1 MIKNFN
7 NLKESGIRYGGH
19 AGNKLGVVIDGEN
32 WFLKFPKSTKDL
44 LRKVDISY
52 NTSPLSEYIGSHIYK
67 SLGIPVHETM
77 LGIKDEKLVVACKD
91 FRKNQIDYR
100 LDDYN
105 SIKNDY
111 VEGLEKK
118 LESTSSSNPHAI
130 NIDETIIIMNNNPL
144 FNRVAGLKDRFWDM
158 FIVDSLIGNPD
169 RNNENW
175 GLIRST
181 ENSFRIAP
189 VFDCGN
195 CFNGKLS
202 ERQMREFLSGNMQE
216 ISLMRPCIYERA
228 PGKRINAHQYISS
241 HINKDCDKAVNRI
254 VPRIDLN
261 EISGIINDTPG
272 IGDVEKEFYERL
284 IQIRYEE
291 NLFPALQYLRK
302 RELEFDMEER

>member
-1 MIKNFN
+1 MKLYNFN
-7 NLKESGIRYGGH
+7 GYEQNFKTYGGT
-19 AGNKLGVVIDGEN
+19 AGVKIGITIKGVDYMLKYPGKLKDAHMKNVEISYSNSPVCEHLGCEIFKSIGIDTQKTYLGVRNDKI
-32 WFLKFPKSTKDL
+32 
-44 LRKVDISY
+44 
-52 NTSPLSEYIGSHIYK
+52 
-67 SLGIPVHETM
+67 
-77 LGIKDEKLVVACKD
+77 VVACRDFLKPGEIFVPFKD
-91 FRKNQIDYR
+91 IKATFEPAFTDPQGDITNGTGTN
-100 LDDYN
+100 LDEIIRTMNEHPLLRQFPD
-105 SIKNDY
+105 IK
-111 VEGLEKK
+111 K
-118 LESTSSSNPHAI
+118 
-130 NIDETIIIMNNNPL
+130 
-144 FNRVAGLKDRFWDM
+144 RFWDM

-291 NLFPALQYLRK
+291 NLVPALQYLRK